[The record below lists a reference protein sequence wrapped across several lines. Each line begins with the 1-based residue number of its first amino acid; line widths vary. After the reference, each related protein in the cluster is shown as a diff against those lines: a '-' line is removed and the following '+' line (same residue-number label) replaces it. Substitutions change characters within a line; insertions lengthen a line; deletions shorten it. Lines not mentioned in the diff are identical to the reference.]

1 MQIFLE
7 MFGNLFNFPNFNMS
21 FKPSLPDKKIKTEE
35 EMLEERK
42 NLKFKSSVNYGNGD
56 KNELYRLRL
65 GEMLKAAQEDEIR
78 AEKIKK

>member
-7 MFGNLFNFPNFNMS
+7 MFENLFNFPNFNMS
-21 FKPSLPDKKIKTEE
+21 FKSSLPEKRIKTEE

-42 NLKFKSSVNYGNGD
+42 NLKFKSTVYCGNGD
-56 KNELYRLRL
+56 KNELYKLRL

-78 AEKIKK
+78 EEKLKK